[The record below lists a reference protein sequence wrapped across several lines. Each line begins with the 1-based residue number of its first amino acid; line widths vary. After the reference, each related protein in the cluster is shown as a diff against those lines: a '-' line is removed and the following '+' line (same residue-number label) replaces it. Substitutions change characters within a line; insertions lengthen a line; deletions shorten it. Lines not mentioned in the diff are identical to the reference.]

1 MMIRSILI
9 LTLLLGGTS
18 LAPALAA
25 PANKP
30 KVRPRIRWQPPPMP
44 PNLGDPS
51 GRGQGGGNRG
61 PCEHYEEV
69 SAVLPP
75 SKWGLTTLEY
85 PTIWLNL
92 PKGIAAQVPVE
103 FVLADSQGKV
113 LFKEIVDA
121 PKTPVGINPFSLP
134 ARAPALQVN
143 QQYRWS
149 IAIYC
154 DAAVPDRPVVI
165 RGAIGR
171 SALSALAETRLTQNL
186 DAIERATIYAEQ
198 GFWYDA
204 LTTLGME
211 RRSSGGTEAAIV
223 WQDLLKQANLP

>member
-9 LTLLLGGTS
+9 LTLLFGGTS

-25 PANKP
+25 PVNKP

-51 GRGQGGGNRG
+51 GRGQGGGSRG
-61 PCEHYEEV
+61 RCPGYDEV
-69 SAVLPP
+69 SALLPP
-75 SKWGLTTLEY
+75 SKWGLTTMEY

-92 PKGIAAQVPVE
+92 PKGLAAQVPVE

-113 LFKEIVDA
+113 LFKEIADA
-121 PKTPVGINPFSLP
+121 PQTPAGINPFPLP
-134 ARAPALQVN
+134 ARAPALRVN
-143 QQYRWS
+143 QEYRWS

-154 DAAVPDRPVVI
+154 DAAVPDSPVII

-171 SALSALAETRLTQNL
+171 SALPSLTETRLAQSL
-186 DAIERATIYAEQ
+186 AAIDRATIYAEQ

-211 RRSSGGTEAAIV
+211 QRATGGTEAAIA
-223 WQDLLKQANLP
+223 WQDLLNQANLP